1 MRQFTDTKER
11 VWDVELNVRQMKRV
25 RDVLGI
31 DLVNVIQT
39 NKDGSVAT
47 DTIDRVA
54 NDPIL
59 LCDILWVLCEQQAKL
74 APLRG
79 HPPGDGQ
86 LSAGGYGVT
95 DAPQGTRRLSVVATR
110 GEATNPKRK
119 RGRARW
125 LFLKKAVDLARKY
138 ETENLEVLEKALA
151 SPEFEERLKTSL
163 IPPAASRESAEST
176 PALSP

>member
-11 VWDVELNVRQMKRV
+11 VWEVELNVRQMKRV
-25 RDVLGI
+25 RDILGI
-31 DLVNVIQT
+31 DLVNVIQAG
-39 NKDGSVAT
+39 KDGAVAT
-47 DTIDRVA
+47 DTLDRVA

-59 LCDILWVLCEQQAKL
+59 LVDILWVLCEGQAK
-74 APLRG
+74 A
-79 HPPGDGQ
+79 
-86 LSAGGYGVT
+86 AGVT
-95 DAPQGTRRLSVVATR
+95 DDDFGSSLAGDSISDATR
-110 GEATNPKRK
+110 AFLDELVDFFPG
-119 RGRARW
+119 ARR

-176 PALSP
+176 PAPSP

>member
-25 RDVLGI
+25 RDALGI
-31 DLVNVIQT
+31 DLVNVIQAG
-39 NKDGSVAT
+39 KDGAVAT
-47 DTIDRVA
+47 DTLDRVA

-59 LCDILWVLCEQQAKL
+59 LVDILWVLCEGQAKL
-74 APLRG
+74 A
-79 HPPGDGQ
+79 
-86 LSAGGYGVT
+86 GVT
-95 DAPQGTRRLSVVATR
+95 DDDFGSSLAGDSISDATR
-110 GEATNPKRK
+110 AFLDELVDFFPG
-119 RGRARW
+119 ARR

-176 PALSP
+176 PAPSP

>member
-31 DLVNVIQT
+31 DLVNVIQAG
-39 NKDGSVAT
+39 KDGAVAT
-47 DTIDRVA
+47 DTLDRVA

-59 LCDILWVLCEQQAKL
+59 LVDILWVLCEGQAK
-74 APLRG
+74 A
-79 HPPGDGQ
+79 
-86 LSAGGYGVT
+86 AGVT
-95 DAPQGTRRLSVVATR
+95 DDDFGSSLAGDSISDATR
-110 GEATNPKRK
+110 AFLDELVDFFPW
-119 RGRARW
+119 ARR

-138 ETENLEVLEKALA
+138 ETENLEGLEKALA

-163 IPPAASRESAEST
+163 KPPSASRESAEST
-176 PALSP
+176 PAPSP

>member
-11 VWDVELNVRQMKRV
+11 VWDVELNVRQKKRV

-31 DLVNVIQT
+31 DLVNVIQAG
-39 NKDGSVAT
+39 KDGAVAT
-47 DTIDRVA
+47 DTLDRVA

-59 LCDILWVLCEQQAKL
+59 LVDILWVLCEGQAK
-74 APLRG
+74 A
-79 HPPGDGQ
+79 
-86 LSAGGYGVT
+86 AGVT
-95 DAPQGTRRLSVVATR
+95 DDDFGSSLAGDSISDATR
-110 GEATNPKRK
+110 AFLDELVDFFPG
-119 RGRARW
+119 ARR

-176 PALSP
+176 PAPSP

>member
-31 DLVNVIQT
+31 DLVNVIQAG
-39 NKDGSVAT
+39 KDGAVAT
-47 DTIDRVA
+47 DTLDRVA

-59 LCDILWVLCEQQAKL
+59 LVDILWVLCEGQAK
-74 APLRG
+74 A
-79 HPPGDGQ
+79 
-86 LSAGGYGVT
+86 AGVT
-95 DAPQGTRRLSVVATR
+95 DDDFGSSLAGDSISDATR
-110 GEATNPKRK
+110 AFLDELVDFFPG
-119 RGRARW
+119 ARR

-138 ETENLEVLEKALA
+138 ETENLGLLEKALS

-163 IPPAASRESAEST
+163 QPPAASRESAEST
-176 PALSP
+176 PAPSP

>member
-11 VWDVELNVRQMKRV
+11 VWEVELNVRQMKRV

-31 DLVNVIQT
+31 DLVNVIQAG
-39 NKDGSVAT
+39 KDGTVAT
-47 DTIDRVA
+47 DTLDRVA

-59 LCDILWVLCEQQAKL
+59 LVDILWVLCEGQAK
-74 APLRG
+74 A
-79 HPPGDGQ
+79 
-86 LSAGGYGVT
+86 AGVT
-95 DAPQGTRRLSVVATR
+95 DDDFGSSLAGDSIADATR
-110 GEATNPKRK
+110 AFLDELVDFFPG
-119 RGRARW
+119 ARR

-163 IPPAASRESAEST
+163 QPPAASRESAAST
-176 PALSP
+176 PAPSL

>member
-31 DLVNVIQT
+31 DLVNVIQAG
-39 NKDGSVAT
+39 KDGAVAT
-47 DTIDRVA
+47 DTLDRVA

-59 LCDILWVLCEQQAKL
+59 LVDILWVLCEGQAK
-74 APLRG
+74 A
-79 HPPGDGQ
+79 
-86 LSAGGYGVT
+86 AGVT
-95 DAPQGTRRLSVVATR
+95 DDDFGSSLAGDSISDATR
-110 GEATNPKRK
+110 AFLDELVDFFPG
-119 RGRARW
+119 ARR

-138 ETENLEVLEKALA
+138 ETENAAMLEKALN

-163 IPPAASRESAEST
+163 RPPAASRGSAAST
-176 PALSP
+176 PDPSP

>member
-31 DLVNVIQT
+31 DLVNVIQAG
-39 NKDGSVAT
+39 KDGAVAT
-47 DTIDRVA
+47 DTLDRVA

-59 LCDILWVLCEQQAKL
+59 LVDILWVLCEGQAK
-74 APLRG
+74 A
-79 HPPGDGQ
+79 
-86 LSAGGYGVT
+86 AGVT
-95 DAPQGTRRLSVVATR
+95 DDDFGSSLAGDSISDATR
-110 GEATNPKRK
+110 AFLDELVDFFPG
-119 RGRARW
+119 ARR

-176 PALSP
+176 PAPSP